1 MQASPNPRDPRAVLG
16 AVKAQPGNAGASR
29 KPSATAGLDRPR
41 ARRDRRSA
49 GPGRRNGFGSNK
61 GTARYEEQAMT

>member
-1 MQASPNPRDPRAVLG
+1 MQASSNPLDPRAVLG

-29 KPSATAGLDRPR
+29 RPSATAGLDRPC

-49 GPGRRNGFGSNK
+49 GRDEGIGSNK